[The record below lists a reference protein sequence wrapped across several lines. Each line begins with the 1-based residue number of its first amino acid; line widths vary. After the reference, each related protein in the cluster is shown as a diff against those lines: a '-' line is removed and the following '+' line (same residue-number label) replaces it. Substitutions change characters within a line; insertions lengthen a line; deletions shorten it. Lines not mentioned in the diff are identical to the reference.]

1 MKPAF
6 VLLLC
11 AGAGYG
17 PDMFETDMMAAIRRL
32 RRKLTFWRVTA
43 VIAIVAALAGA
54 LWKNSGGGFSDH
66 IARVRITGLITGAQ
80 RQIDLLDSLAR
91 SKKVKAVIVRI
102 NSPGGT
108 TVGSEAVYDALRR
121 IAAKKPVVSVMD
133 SVAASGGYIAALGT
147 DSIFAR
153 GNTIT
158 GSIGVIF
165 QWTELRG
172 LMDKIGVKMRTIKSA
187 PLKAEPN
194 PFSELTPEVRKVTE
208 ELVRDSFDWF
218 VGLVAKR
225 RKMTREKALKL
236 ADGRVYTG
244 RQAVKNGI
252 IDALGDERAAL
263 KWLREK
269 KGVAKNLKVMEHK
282 PKPLASRLGL
292 SFSIAHAAMN
302 LIGLDGLLDAA
313 QGAMTQGGK
322 LDGLVCIWQPER

>member
-1 MKPAF
+1 
-6 VLLLC
+6 
-11 AGAGYG
+11 
-17 PDMFETDMMAAIRRL
+17 MFETDMMAAIRRL

-54 LWKNSGGGFSDH
+54 LWESSSGEFSDH

-102 NSPGGT
+102 DSPGGT

-313 QGAMTQGGK
+313 QGAMTQDGK